1 MRDFT
6 ILKIIHLKFRLTVRY
21 MLDEESARCSW
32 YAPSPSPRSC
42 ARSSRRNEISLVAGT
57 QFRGQFEQRV
67 KGLLSEVKAAW
78 AVCQSIRARQHA
90 GELLQE
96 ESAQGTTEYA
106 ILVGVLV
113 VIAIIAIVAFKGKV
127 QDLWNA
133 IREGINSL

>member
-1 MRDFT
+1 MNTMTD
-6 ILKIIHLKFRLTVRY
+6 
-21 MLDEESARCSW
+21 
-32 YAPSPSPRSC
+32 
-42 ARSSRRNEISLVAGT
+42 VAGK
-57 QFRGQFEQRV
+57 V
-67 KGLLSEVKAAW
+67 WSW

-90 GELLQE
+90 GEAAHVRQRAKELLQE

-133 IREGINSL
+133 ISEGINSL

>member
-1 MRDFT
+1 MNTMTD
-6 ILKIIHLKFRLTVRY
+6 
-21 MLDEESARCSW
+21 A
-32 YAPSPSPRSC
+32 
-42 ARSSRRNEISLVAGT
+42 AGK
-57 QFRGQFEQRV
+57 V
-67 KGLLSEVKAAW
+67 WSW
-78 AVCQSIRARQHA
+78 AVCQSIRTRQHA

-133 IREGINSL
+133 ISEGINSL